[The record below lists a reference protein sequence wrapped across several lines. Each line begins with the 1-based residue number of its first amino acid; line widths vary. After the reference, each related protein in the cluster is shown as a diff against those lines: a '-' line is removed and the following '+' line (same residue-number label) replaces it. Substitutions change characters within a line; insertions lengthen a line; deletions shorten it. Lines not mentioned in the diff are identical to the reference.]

1 MDKNIEVLEEVLD
14 LLDEEKRKFY
24 DLVKENDFRIE
35 EINSYL
41 RELSKGE
48 EDDFIAFSPRNSEN
62 KHRQQIENDTV
73 EKEKYE
79 KENVEYKEKI
89 EYLKLLSDKVNIVIH
104 NLQND
109 EKNVE
114 QDNVEQKHIAHQIL
128 NCVSYIIS
136 DAERA
141 KVELTAIVEKIM
153 K

>member
-48 EDDFIAFSPRNSEN
+48 EDDFKAFSPRNSEN

-79 KENVEYKEKI
+79 KESIEYKKKI

-114 QDNVEQKHIAHQIL
+114 QDNVEHKHIAHQIL

-141 KVELTAIVEKIM
+141 KVELTAIAEKIM